1 MIGLYLNVPRGITN
15 QLQSILSTG
24 VYPLKKD
31 GRKMK
36 SDFIGLSLGWWE
48 LMGEMIEKI
57 FTRKRKVTLTQDEIV
72 YLKKW
77 IASRQSVPLE
87 RQADGA

>member
-1 MIGLYLNVPRGITN
+1 MTVLYSNVQRGIIN

-24 VYPLKKD
+24 VYPLRKD
-31 GRKMK
+31 GREMK

-48 LMGEMIEKI
+48 IAGEIIEKV
-57 FTRKRKVTLTQDEIV
+57 FTRKRKATLTQEEIV

-77 IASRQSVPLE
+77 IASRQSASLE
-87 RQADGA
+87 RVDGV